1 MNIIINTKHGYSEK
15 IINSL
20 FNFNTSINMSISQI
34 DCLSKTVI
42 NKIDIIDNDDYEL
55 FNKIKHFCES
65 CIEDNANVK
74 SNIIIFN
81 KLCLLYFKG
90 GIIVNENILIKN
102 IEVIIDLYK
111 TNDICVIKSCI
122 TNKVF
127 DGIIIAKERNTILLE
142 VINIFLV

>member
-20 FNFNTSINMSISQI
+20 FNLDVSLNMCIFQM
-34 DCLSKTVI
+34 DCLSKNVI
-42 NKIDIIDNDDYEL
+42 NKIDIMDNDDYDL

-81 KLCLLYFKG
+81 KF
-90 GIIVNENILIKN
+90 
-102 IEVIIDLYK
+102 
-111 TNDICVIKSCI
+111 
-122 TNKVF
+122 
-127 DGIIIAKERNTILLE
+127 
-142 VINIFLV
+142 